1 MSFHAPTAS
10 ILHPFLS
17 CVFSHRICQR
27 KNLRVTAVNGNGLWT
42 KKEMLVPQES
52 LLLPWDQQVH
62 ISDIN
67 WPRNKN
73 YFRLIISTNRV
84 TCFFLMSVNRNFQKK
99 KKHVS

>member
-1 MSFHAPTAS
+1 MLQLLQSYIHFCH
-10 ILHPFLS
+10 
-17 CVFSHRICQR
+17 VFSVTVFVNV
-27 KNLRVTAVNGNGLWT
+27 KYLRVTAVNGKGLWT

-62 ISDIN
+62 ICDIN
-67 WPRNKN
+67 WPRNKKH
-73 YFRLIISTNRV
+73 FRLIISTNRV